1 LRDLPP
7 IGAGLGAAKIPL
19 NWLLSKTQPEQFAA
33 ASLAVGLPVY
43 MITPTMALDS
53 RDRPRG
59 EPASPVG
66 PHRLAVRVYYED
78 TDFSGVVY
86 HASYLRFLERGRTE
100 FLRALGVVHRGVFAG
115 GEADGFHFVVRA
127 MTIEFLKPA
136 LMDDE
141 LCVETHPSATGGASI
156 DMMQK
161 IRRGGE
167 VLLTAKVRIAVVAGG
182 KAKRI
187 PAGILAKL
195 KASTVAGP
203 RV

>member
-1 LRDLPP
+1 
-7 IGAGLGAAKIPL
+7 
-19 NWLLSKTQPEQFAA
+19 
-33 ASLAVGLPVY
+33 
-43 MITPTMALDS
+43 MIMPRMAPHPSQRL
-53 RDRPRG
+53 RG
-59 EPASPVG
+59 EPASPAAA
-66 PHRLAVRVYYED
+66 HRLTVRVYYED

-100 FLRALGVVHRGVFAG
+100 FLRALGIAHRGVFAG
-115 GEADGFHFVVRA
+115 GGADGFHFVVRA

-141 LCVETHPSATGGASI
+141 LCVETHPSTTGGASI

-182 KAKRI
+182 KTKRI
-187 PAGILAKL
+187 PTGILVKL

>member
-1 LRDLPP
+1 
-7 IGAGLGAAKIPL
+7 
-19 NWLLSKTQPEQFAA
+19 
-33 ASLAVGLPVY
+33 
-43 MITPTMALDS
+43 MIMPRMAPHPS
-53 RDRPRG
+53 ERPRG
-59 EPASPVG
+59 EPASPAA
-66 PHRLAVRVYYED
+66 PHRLTVRVYYED

-100 FLRALGVVHRGVFAG
+100 FLRALGIAHRGVFAG
-115 GEADGFHFVVRA
+115 GKADGFLVVRS

-161 IRRGGE
+161 IWRGRE
-167 VLLTAKVRIAVVAGG
+167 VLLTAQVRIAVVAGG

-203 RV
+203 HV

>member
-1 LRDLPP
+1 MPRSPTEKASA
-7 IGAGLGAAKIPL
+7 AGIPL
-19 NWLLSKTQPEQFAA
+19 
-33 ASLAVGLPVY
+33 LA
-43 MITPTMALDS
+43 
-53 RDRPRG
+53 
-59 EPASPVG
+59 

-100 FLRALGVVHRGVFAG
+100 FLRALGIAHRGVFAG
-115 GEADGFHFVVRA
+115 GGAEGFHFVVRA
-127 MTIEFLKPA
+127 MTIDFLKPA

-141 LCVETHPSATGGASI
+141 LRVETHPSATGGASI
-156 DMMQK
+156 DMVQK

-167 VLLTAKVRIAVVAGG
+167 VLLAAKVRIAVVAGG
-182 KAKRI
+182 KARRI
-187 PAGILAKL
+187 PAEILAKL

>member
-1 LRDLPP
+1 MIMPRMAPHPRDPP
-7 IGAGLGAAKIPL
+7 
-19 NWLLSKTQPEQFAA
+19 S
-33 ASLAVGLPVY
+33 
-43 MITPTMALDS
+43 
-53 RDRPRG
+53 G
-59 EPASPVG
+59 EPAAPVA
-66 PHRLAVRVYYED
+66 PHRLTVRVYYED

-100 FLRALGVVHRGVFAG
+100 FLRALGIAHRGIFGNG
-115 GEADGFHFVVRA
+115 GADAFHFVVRA

-141 LCVETHPSATGGASI
+141 LRVETHPSARRGASV

-161 IRRGGE
+161 IRRDCE

-182 KAKRI
+182 KARRI

-195 KASTVAGP
+195 KASTVEGP
-203 RV
+203 HA